1 MQHKQPIVKLNRTL
15 SRTIFFSLLGVL
27 VFLGFF
33 LMILLHGWFFVD
45 KLQNDFTINA
55 WIKDEASKREIQQVS
70 EGFREKPFVKNIDFV
85 SKDEAAKYLSKEIS
99 EDFVAYLGFNP
110 LPDALEIKLKKTL
123 KYDEEITRFIKQIE
137 KEPIIDQVIFD
148 QYNVK
153 NFVKI
158 FTILGVTLLIVVLVL
173 IFICFV
179 FINNSIKIGLYS
191 NRLKIKTMQLVGASP
206 WFIKKPFLVN
216 AIIRGWWSALLASAG
231 ISISVLFIRK
241 YAGEYFT
248 SDLLFY
254 QFWIFGVVIISG
266 IGISWVITNL
276 VLNKFLRT
284 SIHKLYNL

>member
-55 WIKDEASKREIQQVS
+55 WIKDEASKREIQQLS